1 MRGVAG
7 FGSRDVTQRPRILG
21 GGGNSYADETPLAT
35 SFRVYT
41 PAEIRTSRLRA
52 STVAPPPEEPLTPR
66 KLAQMFGIGVGALVL
81 AFLAFLVIGNLTD
94 DASHPRA
101 ARAVAA
107 RQSFPPAPE
116 PFPPPV
122 VAPAPIVVTPVND
135 FEIADEAPPARSAG
149 KGKAKGKQH
158 KRRIVRTN

>member
-1 MRGVAG
+1 M
-7 FGSRDVTQRPRILG
+7 TQRPRTSRG
-21 GGGNSYADETPLAT
+21 VGSSYADETPLAT

-66 KLAQMFGIGVGALVL
+66 KLAQMFGVGIGALVL
-81 AFLAFLVIGNLTD
+81 AFIAFLVIGNLTD
-94 DASHPRA
+94 DASHPRV

-107 RQSFPPAPE
+107 RSSFPPAPE
-116 PFPPPV
+116 LLPPPV
-122 VAPAPIVVTPVND
+122 VAPTPAPVVVTPVND

-149 KGKAKGKQH
+149 KGKGKQH
-158 KRRIVRTN
+158 KRRIVRPH